1 MLRPLGNI
9 NKIDPAE
16 LNLLKKRIDI
26 VSAVVI
32 FFVVI
37 LVVRLWHLQIQQ
49 GAEYARLSEVNRI
62 RTQYLAAPRGNIL
75 DRNGEVIISNRPRF
89 NVVWIREDAPHPD
102 EVIKQLATL
111 LELDIS
117 ELLDRI
123 RAGADQPRY
132 IPTRLKEDVDWKT
145 LVQIENNSFNLPG
158 VQIEVLPSRDYLY
171 ENMASHMIGYLGEI
185 NRQELD
191 ERKAEGYLAGDQI
204 GKMGVEKLFEPYL
217 RGEKGYSLVEVDVHG
232 FAQKQLQIHEPL
244 PGGDLRLTLDIK
256 IQHAAEEAM
265 GDKAGAV
272 VVMEVNTGRLLALLS
287 APALPL
293 NKFVGGIPAP
303 VWRGLLDDPKTP
315 LINKPIQGQ
324 YPPGSTYKIIT
335 ALAGLEEKIITPDTV
350 HYCPGFLNFG
360 NRRYGCWKK
369 GGHGAVNLNRAISE
383 SCDVYFYQVG
393 QKLGV
398 DTLARYAAM
407 FGLGR
412 KSGIK
417 LEHEKD
423 GLVPTSEWKLRR
435 HREPWQ
441 DGETMSVAI
450 GQGFNLTTPLQVT
463 RMTAAVATGGKL
475 FRPLLV
481 DSVRDQDGKVVATF
495 PPELEST
502 MTARENTWNL
512 VRQGMIDAV
521 NGPSPTARNAKLPG
535 IIVAGKTGTAQV
547 VKLAHFE
554 HLKGDAI
561 PYRFRDHA
569 WFTSYA
575 PADKPEIAV
584 TVLVEHG
591 GGGGSVAAPV
601 AKAVLKSYFA
611 DRLGPAAG
619 VPEPPAPTPAPTD
632 SEE

>member
-1 MLRPLGNI
+1 MRRPLGNI
-9 NKIDPAE
+9 NKMDPAE
-16 LNLLKKRIDI
+16 LNILKKRIDI

-37 LVVRLWHLQIQQ
+37 LVVRLWQLQIQQ
-49 GAEYARLSEVNRI
+49 GAEYSRLSEVNRI

-75 DRNGEVIISNRPRF
+75 DRNGEIIVSNRPRF
-89 NVVWIREDAPHPD
+89 NVVWIREDTPHPD
-102 EVIKQLATL
+102 EVIKQLAGL
-111 LELDIS
+111 LEMDIS

-123 RAGADQPRY
+123 RAGADHPRY
-132 IPTRLKEDVDWKT
+132 MPTRLKEDVDWKT

-171 ENMASHMIGYLGEI
+171 GNMASHLIGYLGEI

-191 ERKAEGYLAGDQI
+191 ERSAEGYLAGNQI

-217 RGEKGYSLVEVDVHG
+217 KGEKGYSLMEVDVHG

-244 PGGDLRLTLDIK
+244 PGGDLRLTLDIN
-256 IQHAAEEAM
+256 IQKAAEDAM
-265 GDKAGAV
+265 ADKAGAV
-272 VVMEVNTGRLLALLS
+272 VAMEVNSGRLLALVS

-293 NKFVGGIPAP
+293 NKFEGGIPTP
-303 VWRGLLDDPKTP
+303 IWRGLLEDPKTP

-335 ALAGLEEKIITPDTV
+335 ALAGLEEKVITPETV

-369 GGHGAVNLNRAISE
+369 GGHGAVNLNKAISE

-412 KSGIK
+412 KTGIK

-441 DGETMSVAI
+441 DGETMSIAI
-450 GQGFNLTTPLQVT
+450 GQGFNLATPLQIN

-475 FRPLLV
+475 YRPLLV
-481 DSVRDQDGKVVATF
+481 ESVRDQEGNIVTTF
-495 PPELEST
+495 PPML
-502 MTARENTWNL
+502 ENTAIAKENSWRL
-512 VRQGMIDAV
+512 IRQGMIDAV
-521 NGPSPTARNAKLPG
+521 NGEHATARAAKFSE
-535 IIVAGKTGTAQV
+535 IVVAGKTGTAQV
-547 VKLAHFE
+547 VRLAHFE

-561 PYRFRDHA
+561 PYKFRDHA
-569 WFTSYA
+569 WFTCYA
-575 PADKPEIAV
+575 PADNPEIAV

-591 GGGGSVAAPV
+591 GGGGSVAAPL

-611 DRLGPAAG
+611 DRLGATAS
-619 VPEPPAPTPAPTD
+619 PEPPPPPATID

>member
-9 NKIDPAE
+9 NKMDPAE
-16 LNLLKKRIDI
+16 LNILKKRIDI

-49 GAEYARLSEVNRI
+49 GAEYSRLSEVNRI

-75 DRNGEVIISNRPRF
+75 DRNGEIIISNRPRF

-102 EVIKQLATL
+102 EVIKQLAGL
-111 LELDIS
+111 LGMDIS

-123 RAGADQPRY
+123 RAGADHPRY
-132 IPTRLKEDVDWKT
+132 MPTRLKEDVDWKT

-171 ENMASHMIGYLGEI
+171 GNMASHLIGYLGEI

-191 ERKAEGYLAGDQI
+191 ERSAEGYLAGDQI

-217 RGEKGYSLVEVDVHG
+217 KGEKGYSLVEVDVHG

-256 IQHAAEEAM
+256 IQKAAEDAM
-265 GDKAGAV
+265 ADKAGAV
-272 VVMEVNTGRLLALLS
+272 VAMEVNTGRLLALVS

-293 NKFVGGIPAP
+293 NKFEGGIPTP
-303 VWRGLLDDPKTP
+303 VWRGLLEDPKTP

-324 YPPGSTYKIIT
+324 YPPGSTYKLIT
-335 ALAGLEEKIITPDTV
+335 ALAGLEEKVITPETV
-350 HYCPGFLNFG
+350 HYCPGFINFG

-369 GGHGAVNLNRAISE
+369 GGHGAVNLNKAISE

-398 DTLARYAAM
+398 DTLARYAAL

-412 KSGIK
+412 KTGIK
-417 LEHEKD
+417 LEHEKE
-423 GLVPTSEWKLRR
+423 GLVPTSEWKQRR
-435 HREPWQ
+435 HQEPWQ
-441 DGETMSVAI
+441 EGETMSVAI
-450 GQGFNLTTPLQVT
+450 GQGFNLATPLQIN
-463 RMTAAVATGGKL
+463 RMTAAVANGGKL
-475 FRPLLV
+475 YRPLLV
-481 DSVRDQDGKVVATF
+481 DSVRDQEGNMVTSF
-495 PPELEST
+495 PPVL
-502 MTARENTWNL
+502 ENTAIAKENSWRL

-521 NGPSPTARNAKLPG
+521 NGEHATARAAKFSE
-535 IIVAGKTGTAQV
+535 IVVAGKTGTAQV
-547 VKLAHFE
+547 VRLAHFE

-561 PYRFRDHA
+561 PYKFRDHA
-569 WFTSYA
+569 WFTCYA
-575 PADKPEIAV
+575 PADNPEIAV

-591 GGGGSVAAPV
+591 GGGGSVAAPI

-611 DRLGPAAG
+611 GRLGAAAA
-619 VPEPPAPTPAPTD
+619 PEPPPPPATID